1 MKFGTLRIV
10 AITTAAALGVSG
22 CEQLSPG
29 GNAAAFGGGAAL
41 LAGGLARAA
50 GMSGTQSMLIGAAA
64 GAAVALTAYVI
75 AKHQATERQHQV
87 AQARARIAAAH
98 IAARR
103 HVQHGSVAQSG
114 GSSRS
119 GSTQRLPR
127 YIAVDT
133 EKDQHT
139 SPKAQKSVMI
149 YDTESQEIVGN
160 NVYDVGKT
168 PQVGSTAKFDTYSAE
183 YVGTGS

>member
-75 AKHQATERQHQV
+75 AKHQATERQRQV
-87 AQARARIAAAH
+87 AQMRARAAAAR
-98 IAARR
+98 IARR

-119 GSTQRLPR
+119 RSTQRGPR

-183 YVGTGS
+183 YVGTGN